1 MKNLKAKLKSRSFWV
16 AFSGALVMLASTIG
30 DAFGIFVNTEAV
42 RNLVMSVCEV
52 LIILGF
58 VSSKSET
65 TQNKQT
71 NNIDE
76 TEKTE

>member
-16 AFSGALVMLASTIG
+16 ALSGALVMLASTIG